1 MADHSHMGQTVHP
14 GRRTGW
20 TAAVTAA
27 AVMGGGLLL
36 SGCSSSV
43 AEAATTL
50 HQPVGVSV
58 VHPDGAVTPGVEGL
72 RVRPGDVVR
81 TATDGRTELVTRSRV
96 VYVGSQAGVQV
107 VDGARQVLR
116 SGAVVVDAQHGPGLD
131 LNVASLTVSTPAGSA
146 VRAERSVTVRVGTL
160 AGTSRVSS
168 SAGRRV
174 TVPALHQTMV
184 GGDALPDSTTPLRL
198 TDDAGEAG
206 AVPDLVRDDRTLTG
220 LARGI
225 DSTGG
230 STTRVVNASWDGPLT
245 APQGAGRSERLLPAV
260 IASAGPRDAALALYR
275 TAQRLRSAG
284 GSWGVVARLVG
295 VRASGVV
302 AALAA
307 FERSQPAG
315 HVGSVRSILA
325 GFATN
330 GPGGGGPTV
339 NGPGGGPGT
348 GSSGNGGNNN
358 GSNDNGGGGNPSPSP
373 SPSPSG
379 GVVGTVTD
387 TVGTVLSILPS
398 PSPTRTTGDGSGL
411 LPDPVASVPVPDV
424 TLPGLPL
431 PH

>member
-1 MADHSHMGQTVHP
+1 
-14 GRRTGW
+14 
-20 TAAVTAA
+20 
-27 AVMGGGLLL
+27 MGGGLVLA
-36 SGCSSSV
+36 GCSSSV
-43 AEAATTL
+43 ASAATTL
-50 HQPVGVSV
+50 HQPAGVSV
-58 VHPDGAVTPGVEGL
+58 VHTDGAVTPGVEGL
-72 RVRPGDVVR
+72 RLRPGDVVR
-81 TATDGRTELVTRSRV
+81 TAPGGRTELVTRSRV
-96 VYVGSQAGVQV
+96 VYVGSEAGVQV

-131 LNVASLTVSTPAGSA
+131 LGVASLTVSAPAGSA

-160 AGTSRVSS
+160 AGVSRVSS

-230 STTRVVNASWDGPLT
+230 ATARVVDASWDGPLT

-260 IASAGPRDAALALYR
+260 IASAGPRDTALALYR
-275 TAQRLRSAG
+275 SAQRLRSAG

-315 HVGSVRSILA
+315 HVGSVRGILA
-325 GFATN
+325 GFATTGTGTG
-330 GPGGGGPTV
+330 GPAVGDSTHGTGPGSGGGG
-339 NGPGGGPGT
+339 N
-348 GSSGNGGNNN
+348 GNGN

-379 GVVGTVTD
+379 GIVGTVTD

-398 PSPTRTTGDGSGL
+398 PSPTRTAAGDGGGV
-411 LPDPVASVPVPDV
+411 LPDPLPSLPVPTV